1 MPYFNFRKRNK
12 PIKIDYQANLKP
24 KTKLAAWFVS
34 KCNTSSR
41 REDFLRKLMEYIR
54 ADVYGKC
61 SEKMFTN

>member
-41 REDFLRKLMEYIR
+41 REDVL
-54 ADVYGKC
+54 
-61 SEKMFTN
+61 